1 MIFNLNSFTQ
11 KGSGKNNLFLI
22 TSIVFIFI
30 FFICVMP
37 NIEKCYNDESK
48 ELLEKFS
55 DIMTVKIDTNLC
67 SRSCCKNSGWPLP
80 KELQPTDISPDELKN
95 YIPSSFS
102 CNLGSNIGRS
112 GSSGSGSGG
121 CVCVTKNDYE
131 LLGSRGNNGVIEYND

>member
-1 MIFNLNSFTQ
+1 MIFNLNSFTE

-55 DIMTVKIDTNLC
+55 DVMTVKIDTNRC